1 MARPS
6 TLRRQL
12 HQASRE
18 RLRRI
23 LDFRVERVLTLLKDD
38 NLSTRAALD
47 LDSKDGI
54 LLECNFVNEVWEDPR
69 VAARIRQLGERG
81 VAVEPIT
88 YEFEVSGRPFARSQ
102 ICVRF

>member
-1 MARPS
+1 
-6 TLRRQL
+6 
-12 HQASRE
+12 
-18 RLRRI
+18 
-23 LDFRVERVLTLLKDD
+23 VLTLLKDD

-88 YEFEVSGRPFARSQ
+88 YEFEVAGRPFARSQ